1 MHFFEHIIKDTL
13 SIMPFIFIIYLVIE
27 YLEHKTNTAIS
38 HTLMKA
44 GKKGTVYGALL
55 GSIPQCGFSVIA
67 SDMFSRGAITLGTL
81 VAIFIATSDE
91 AVPIILSHPDMASVA
106 LKLIGIKLVFGIV
119 FGLLIDIIWNKTH
132 KINVCTVEEE
142 HEHFHGNCE
151 SCEGGILK
159 SALRHTLKIFIFVF
173 VANVIFTFLIEA
185 VGEESLADY
194 LLKDS
199 VFQPFVASLI
209 GLIPNCAASV
219 VLAESYLSG
228 VLTFGSLVAGL
239 VSGAGVGI
247 LLLFKRNKNTKENLY
262 ILLLMY
268 AIGVVCGFITGLL

>member
-119 FGLLIDIIWNKTH
+119 FGLLIDIIWNKSY
-132 KINVCTVEEE
+132 KINACTVEED
-142 HEHFHGNCE
+142 HDHFHGNCE

-185 VGEESLADY
+185 VGEETLAGY

-199 VFQPFVASLI
+199 VFQPFIASLI

-219 VLAESYLSG
+219 LLAESYLSG
-228 VLTFGSLVAGL
+228 VLNFGSLVSGL

>member
-1 MHFFEHIIKDTL
+1 MHLFLHIIKDTI

-44 GKKGTVYGALL
+44 GKMGSVYGALL

-67 SDMFSRGAITLGTL
+67 SDMFSRGAITVGTL

-106 LKLIGIKLVFGIV
+106 LKLIGLKIVFGVV
-119 FGLLIDIIWNKTH
+119 FGLLTDIIWNKTH

-159 SALRHTLKIFIFVF
+159 SALRHTLKIFVFVL

-185 VGEESLADY
+185 IGEESLADY

-219 VLAESYLSG
+219 LLAESYLSG
-228 VLTFGSLVAGL
+228 VLNFGSLVAGL
-239 VSGAGVGI
+239 VSGAGVGM
-247 LLLFKRNKNTKENLY
+247 LLLFKRNKNIKENLC
-262 ILLLMY
+262 ILLLLY
-268 AIGVVCGFITGLL
+268 AIGIACGFVVGLV